1 MIAVSFLERLER
13 DRGDMSSARSGS
25 ESAVMDSIMRN
36 LNMLLNSRQGCCQT
50 RPDLGLSDL
59 NITKDMRGSTP
70 VLAREVEAQIRM
82 FEPRLRNVVVRPVED
97 KSRIAELI
105 FHISGEVAYPDRTVR
120 INVDSVL
127 GNNGHI
133 RLSG

>member
-13 DRGDMSSARSGS
+13 DRGDMSSAPSGS

-82 FEPRLRNVVVRPVED
+82 FEPWLRNVVVRPVED